1 MSIVKYQYFI
11 IFIGFLFTFNIYG
24 NDLALEYV
32 DIAGI
37 QFKVI
42 KNGESNRRFI
52 WIHGDEKTAEMLL
65 KRHLKYNYGTAFLI
79 ENHKREVFI
88 NGYMMDP
95 NRIFSKA
102 GAEKNLIEFNGN
114 ISKMAV
120 DQMVNLI
127 ANDKGKFF
135 DRITPP
141 NGGLLIALHN
151 NLHAYSIDDE
161 IPISTEISLKNSEH
175 PHHHNFFICTNRD
188 DYNLLSKSPFNVV
201 LQETQPKKDNG
212 SLSWFVARKGVRFI
226 NIETRLGYLSIQAK
240 MLQYI
245 EDHLD

>member
-1 MSIVKYQYFI
+1 MKYQYFI

-24 NDLALEYV
+24 NDSALEYV

-52 WIHGDEKTAEMLL
+52 WIHGDEKTAAILL
-65 KRHLKYNYGTAFLI
+65 KRHLKDNYGTAFLI
-79 ENHKREVFI
+79 ENNKREVYI
-88 NGYMMDP
+88 NDYMVDP

-102 GAEKNLIEFNGN
+102 GVEKNLIKFNGN
-114 ISKMAV
+114 ISKTAI
-120 DQMVNLI
+120 DKMVNLI
-127 ANDKGKFF
+127 ANDKENFF

-141 NGGLLIALHN
+141 NRGLLIALHN
-151 NLHAYSIDDE
+151 NLHAYTIEDE
-161 IPISTEISLKNSEH
+161 IPLSTEISLKNSEH

-188 DYNLLSKSPFNVV
+188 DYNLLSKSPYNVV
-201 LQETQPKKDNG
+201 LQETDPEEDNG
-212 SLSWFVARKGVRFI
+212 SLSWFANRKGVRFI
-226 NIETRLGYLSIQAK
+226 NIETRLGHLSTQTK

>member
-24 NDLALEYV
+24 NDLVLEYV

-52 WIHGDEKTAEMLL
+52 WIHGDEKTAAMLL

-79 ENHKREVFI
+79 KNHKREVFI

-120 DQMVNLI
+120 DKMVNLI

>member
-1 MSIVKYQYFI
+1 MKYQYFI

-24 NDLALEYV
+24 NDSALEYV

-52 WIHGDEKTAEMLL
+52 WIHGDEKTAAMLL
-65 KRHLKYNYGTAFLI
+65 KRHLKDNYGTAFLI
-79 ENHKREVFI
+79 ENNNREVYI
-88 NGYMMDP
+88 NDYMVDP

-102 GAEKNLIEFNGN
+102 GVEKNLIKFNGN
-114 ISKMAV
+114 ISKTAI
-120 DQMVNLI
+120 DKMVNLI
-127 ANDKGKFF
+127 ANDKEKFF

-141 NGGLLIALHN
+141 NRGLLIALHN
-151 NLHAYSIDDE
+151 NLHAYTIEDE
-161 IPISTEISLKNSEH
+161 IPLSTEISLKNSEH

-188 DYNLLSKSPFNVV
+188 DYNILSKSAYNVV
-201 LQETQPKKDNG
+201 LQETDPEEDNG
-212 SLSWFVARKGVRFI
+212 SLSWFANRKGVRFI
-226 NIETRLGYLSIQAK
+226 NIETRLGYLSTQTK

>member
-1 MSIVKYQYFI
+1 MKYQYFI

-24 NDLALEYV
+24 NDSALEYV

-52 WIHGDEKTAEMLL
+52 WIHGDEKTAAILL
-65 KRHLKYNYGTAFLI
+65 KRHLKDNYGTAFLI
-79 ENHKREVFI
+79 ENNKREVYI
-88 NGYMMDP
+88 NDYMVDP

-102 GAEKNLIEFNGN
+102 GVEKNLIKFNGN
-114 ISKMAV
+114 ISKTAI
-120 DQMVNLI
+120 DKMVNFI
-127 ANDKGKFF
+127 ANDKEKFF

-151 NLHAYSIDDE
+151 NLHAYTIEDE
-161 IPISTEISLKNSEH
+161 IPLSTEISLKNSEH

-188 DYNLLSKSPFNVV
+188 DYNLLSKSPYNVV
-201 LQETQPKKDNG
+201 LQETDPEEDNG
-212 SLSWFVARKGVRFI
+212 SLSWFANRKGVRFI
-226 NIETRLGYLSIQAK
+226 NIETRLGYLSTQTK

>member
-1 MSIVKYQYFI
+1 MKYQYFI

-52 WIHGDEKTAEMLL
+52 WIHGDEKTAAMLL
-65 KRHLKYNYGTAFLI
+65 KRHLKDNYGTAFLI
-79 ENHKREVFI
+79 ENNKREVYI
-88 NGYMMDP
+88 NDYMMDP

-102 GAEKNLIEFNGN
+102 GIEKTLIKFNGN
-114 ISKMAV
+114 ISKTAI
-120 DQMVNLI
+120 DKMVNLI
-127 ANDKGKFF
+127 ASDKEKFF

-161 IPISTEISLKNSEH
+161 IPFSTEISLKNS
-175 PHHHNFFICTNRD
+175 
-188 DYNLLSKSPFNVV
+188 
-201 LQETQPKKDNG
+201 
-212 SLSWFVARKGVRFI
+212 
-226 NIETRLGYLSIQAK
+226 
-240 MLQYI
+240 
-245 EDHLD
+245 

>member
-1 MSIVKYQYFI
+1 MKYQYFI
-11 IFIGFLFTFNIYG
+11 IFIGFLFTFNIHS

-32 DIAGI
+32 DIAGV

-52 WIHGDEKTAEMLL
+52 WIHGDEKTAAILL
-65 KRHLKYNYGTAFLI
+65 KRHLKDNYGTAFLI
-79 ENHKREVFI
+79 ENNKREVYI
-88 NGYMMDP
+88 NDYMVDP

-102 GAEKNLIEFNGN
+102 GVEKNLIKFNGN
-114 ISKMAV
+114 ISKTAI
-120 DQMVNLI
+120 DKMVNLI
-127 ANDKGKFF
+127 ANDKENFF

-141 NGGLLIALHN
+141 NRGLLIALHN
-151 NLHAYSIDDE
+151 NLHAYTIEDE
-161 IPISTEISLKNSEH
+161 IPLSTEISLKNSEH

-188 DYNLLSKSPFNVV
+188 DYNLLSKSPYNVV
-201 LQETQPKKDNG
+201 LQETDPEEDNG
-212 SLSWFVARKGVRFI
+212 SLSWFANRKGVRFI
-226 NIETRLGYLSIQAK
+226 NIETRLGHLSTQTK

>member
-1 MSIVKYQYFI
+1 MKYQYFI

-52 WIHGDEKTAEMLL
+52 WIHGDEKTAAILL
-65 KRHLKYNYGTAFLI
+65 KRHLKDNYGTAFLI
-79 ENHKREVFI
+79 ENNKREVYI
-88 NGYMMDP
+88 NDYMVDP

-102 GAEKNLIEFNGN
+102 GVEKNLIKFNGN
-114 ISKMAV
+114 ISKTAI
-120 DQMVNLI
+120 DKMVNLI
-127 ANDKGKFF
+127 ANDKENFF

-141 NGGLLIALHN
+141 NRGLLIALHN
-151 NLHAYSIDDE
+151 NMHAYTIEDE
-161 IPISTEISLKNSEH
+161 IPLSTEISLKNSEH

-188 DYNLLSKSPFNVV
+188 DYNLLSKSPYNVV
-201 LQETQPKKDNG
+201 LQETDPEEDNG
-212 SLSWFVARKGVRFI
+212 SLSWFANRKGVRFI
-226 NIETRLGYLSIQAK
+226 NIETRLGYLSTQTK

>member
-1 MSIVKYQYFI
+1 MKYQYFI

-24 NDLALEYV
+24 NDSAIEYV

-52 WIHGDEKTAEMLL
+52 WIHGDEKTAAILL
-65 KRHLKYNYGTAFLI
+65 KRHLKDNYGTAFLI
-79 ENHKREVFI
+79 ENNKREVYI
-88 NGYMMDP
+88 NDYMVDP

-102 GAEKNLIEFNGN
+102 GVEKNLIKFNGN
-114 ISKMAV
+114 ISKTAI
-120 DQMVNLI
+120 DKMVNLI
-127 ANDKGKFF
+127 ANDKEIFF

-141 NGGLLIALHN
+141 NRGLLIALHN
-151 NLHAYSIDDE
+151 NLHAYTIEDE
-161 IPISTEISLKNSEH
+161 IPLSTEISLKNSEH

-188 DYNLLSKSPFNVV
+188 DYNLLSKSPYNVV
-201 LQETQPKKDNG
+201 LQETDPEEDNG
-212 SLSWFVARKGVRFI
+212 SLSWFANRKGVRFI
-226 NIETRLGYLSIQAK
+226 NIETRLGYLSTQTK

>member
-1 MSIVKYQYFI
+1 MKYQYFI

-24 NDLALEYV
+24 NDLVLEYV

-52 WIHGDEKTAEMLL
+52 WIHGDEKTAAMLL

-120 DQMVNLI
+120 DKMVNLI

>member
-1 MSIVKYQYFI
+1 VKYQYFI
-11 IFIGFLFTFNIYG
+11 IFIGFLFTFNIFG

-52 WIHGDEKTAEMLL
+52 WIHGDEKTAARLL

-161 IPISTEISLKNSEH
+161 IPFSTEISLKNSEH

-201 LQETQPKKDNG
+201 LQETQSKKDNG

-226 NIETRLGYLSIQAK
+226 NIETRLGYLIIQTK

>member
-1 MSIVKYQYFI
+1 MKYQYFI

-24 NDLALEYV
+24 NDSALEYV

-52 WIHGDEKTAEMLL
+52 WIHGDEKTAAILL
-65 KRHLKYNYGTAFLI
+65 KRHLKDNYGTAFLI
-79 ENHKREVFI
+79 ENNKREVYI
-88 NGYMMDP
+88 NDYMVDP

-102 GAEKNLIEFNGN
+102 GVEKNLIKFNGN
-114 ISKMAV
+114 ISKTAI
-120 DQMVNLI
+120 DKMVNLI
-127 ANDKGKFF
+127 ANDKENFF

-141 NGGLLIALHN
+141 NRGLLIALHN
-151 NLHAYSIDDE
+151 NMHAYTIEDE
-161 IPISTEISLKNSEH
+161 IPLSTEISLKNSEH

-188 DYNLLSKSPFNVV
+188 DYNLLSKSPYNVV
-201 LQETQPKKDNG
+201 LQETDPEEDNG
-212 SLSWFVARKGVRFI
+212 SLSWFANRKGVRFI
-226 NIETRLGYLSIQAK
+226 NIETRLGYLSTQTK

>member
-1 MSIVKYQYFI
+1 MKYQYFI

-24 NDLALEYV
+24 NDSALEYV

-52 WIHGDEKTAEMLL
+52 WIHGDEKTAAILL
-65 KRHLKYNYGTAFLI
+65 KRHLKDNYGTAFLI
-79 ENHKREVFI
+79 ENNKREVYI
-88 NGYMMDP
+88 NDYMVDP

-102 GAEKNLIEFNGN
+102 GVEKNLIKFNGN
-114 ISKMAV
+114 ISKTAI
-120 DQMVNLI
+120 DKMVNLI
-127 ANDKGKFF
+127 ANDKEIFF

-141 NGGLLIALHN
+141 NRGLLIALHN
-151 NLHAYSIDDE
+151 NLHAYTIEDE
-161 IPISTEISLKNSEH
+161 IPLSTEISLKNSEH

-188 DYNLLSKSPFNVV
+188 DYNLLSKSPYNVV
-201 LQETQPKKDNG
+201 LQETDPEEDNG
-212 SLSWFVARKGVRFI
+212 SLSWFANRKGVRFI
-226 NIETRLGYLSIQAK
+226 NIETRLGHLSTQTK

>member
-1 MSIVKYQYFI
+1 MKYQYFI
-11 IFIGFLFTFNIYG
+11 IFIGFLFTFNIYSD
-24 NDLALEYV
+24 DLALEDF

-37 QFKVI
+37 QFNVI

-52 WIHGDEKTAEMLL
+52 WIHGDEKTAAMLL
-65 KRHLKYNYGTAFLI
+65 KRHLKDNYGTAFLI
-79 ENHKREVFI
+79 ENNKREVYI

-102 GAEKNLIEFNGN
+102 GVEKNLIKFNGN
-114 ISKMAV
+114 ISKTAI
-120 DQMVNLI
+120 DKMVNLI
-127 ANDKGKFF
+127 ANDKEKFF

-141 NGGLLIALHN
+141 NRGLLIALHN
-151 NLHAYSIDDE
+151 NLHAYTIEDE
-161 IPISTEISLKNSEH
+161 IPLSTEISLKNSEH

-188 DYNLLSKSPFNVV
+188 DYNLLSKSPYNVV
-201 LQETQPKKDNG
+201 LQETDPEEDNG
-212 SLSWFVARKGVRFI
+212 SLSWFANRKGVRFI
-226 NIETRLGYLSIQAK
+226 NIETRLGYLSTQTK

>member
-1 MSIVKYQYFI
+1 MKYQYFI

-24 NDLALEYV
+24 NDSALEYV

-52 WIHGDEKTAEMLL
+52 WIHGDEKTAAILL
-65 KRHLKYNYGTAFLI
+65 KRHLKDNYGTAFLI
-79 ENHKREVFI
+79 ENNKREVYI
-88 NGYMMDP
+88 NDYMVDP

-102 GAEKNLIEFNGN
+102 GVEKNLIKFNGN
-114 ISKMAV
+114 ISKTAI
-120 DQMVNLI
+120 DKMVNLI
-127 ANDKGKFF
+127 ANDKEIFF

-141 NGGLLIALHN
+141 NRGLLIALHN
-151 NLHAYSIDDE
+151 NLHTYTIEDE
-161 IPISTEISLKNSEH
+161 IPLSTEISLKNSEH

-188 DYNLLSKSPFNVV
+188 DYNLLSKSPYNVV
-201 LQETQPKKDNG
+201 LQETDPEEDNG
-212 SLSWFVARKGVRFI
+212 SLSWFANRKGVRFI
-226 NIETRLGYLSIQAK
+226 NIETRLGYLSTQTK

>member
-1 MSIVKYQYFI
+1 LNILKYQYFI

-24 NDLALEYV
+24 NDSALEYV

-52 WIHGDEKTAEMLL
+52 WIHGDEKTAAILL
-65 KRHLKYNYGTAFLI
+65 KRHLKNNYGTAFLI
-79 ENHKREVFI
+79 ENNKREVYI
-88 NGYMMDP
+88 NDYMMDP

-102 GAEKNLIEFNGN
+102 GLEKNLIKFNGK
-114 ISKMAV
+114 ISKTAIYK
-120 DQMVNLI
+120 MVNLI
-127 ANDKGKFF
+127 ANDKEIFF

-141 NGGLLIALHN
+141 NRGLLIALHN
-151 NLHAYSIDDE
+151 NSHAYTIDDE
-161 IPISTEISLKNSEH
+161 IPLSTEISLKNSEH

-188 DYNLLSKSPFNVV
+188 DYNSLSKSPYNVV
-201 LQETQPKKDNG
+201 LQETNPEEDNG
-212 SLSWFVARKGVRFI
+212 SLSWFANRKGVRFI
-226 NIETRLGYLSIQAK
+226 NIETRLGHLSTQTK

>member
-1 MSIVKYQYFI
+1 MKYQYFI

-24 NDLALEYV
+24 NDSALEYV

-52 WIHGDEKTAEMLL
+52 WIHGDEKTAAILL
-65 KRHLKYNYGTAFLI
+65 KRHLKDNYGTGFLI
-79 ENHKREVFI
+79 ENNKREVYI
-88 NGYMMDP
+88 NDYMMDP

-102 GAEKNLIEFNGN
+102 GIEKNLIKLNGN
-114 ISKMAV
+114 ISKTAI
-120 DQMVNLI
+120 DEMVSLI
-127 ANDKGKFF
+127 ANDKDKFF
-135 DRITPP
+135 DIITPP

-151 NLHAYSIDDE
+151 NLHAYTIDDE
-161 IPISTEISLKNSEH
+161 IPLSTEISLKNNEH
-175 PHHHNFFICTNRD
+175 PHHHNFFICTNRN
-188 DYNLLSKSPFNVV
+188 DYNLLSKSPYNVV
-201 LQETQPKKDNG
+201 LQETDPEEDNG
-212 SLSWFVARKGVRFI
+212 SLSWFANRKGVRFI
-226 NIETRLGYLSIQAK
+226 NIETRLGYLSTQTK

>member
-1 MSIVKYQYFI
+1 MNILKYQYFI

-24 NDLALEYV
+24 NDSALEYV

-52 WIHGDEKTAEMLL
+52 WIHGDEKTAAILL
-65 KRHLKYNYGTAFLI
+65 KRHLKDNYGTAFLI
-79 ENHKREVFI
+79 ENNKREVYI
-88 NGYMMDP
+88 NDYMVDP

-102 GAEKNLIEFNGN
+102 GVEKNLIKFNGN
-114 ISKMAV
+114 ISKTAI
-120 DQMVNLI
+120 DKMVNLI
-127 ANDKGKFF
+127 ANDKEIFF

-141 NGGLLIALHN
+141 NRGLLIALHN
-151 NLHAYSIDDE
+151 NLHAYTIEDE
-161 IPISTEISLKNSEH
+161 IPLSTEISLKNSEH

-188 DYNLLSKSPFNVV
+188 DYNLLSKSPYNVV
-201 LQETQPKKDNG
+201 LQETDPEEDNG
-212 SLSWFVARKGVRFI
+212 SLSWFANRKGVRFI
-226 NIETRLGYLSIQAK
+226 NIETRLGYLSTQTK

>member
-1 MSIVKYQYFI
+1 MKYQYFI

-24 NDLALEYV
+24 NDSALEYV

-52 WIHGDEKTAEMLL
+52 WIHGDEKTAAILL
-65 KRHLKYNYGTAFLI
+65 KRHLKDNYGTAFLI
-79 ENHKREVFI
+79 ENNKREVYI
-88 NGYMMDP
+88 NDYMVDP

-102 GAEKNLIEFNGN
+102 GVEKNLIKFNGN
-114 ISKMAV
+114 ISKTAI
-120 DQMVNLI
+120 DKMVNLI
-127 ANDKGKFF
+127 ANDKEIFF

-141 NGGLLIALHN
+141 NRGLLIALHN
-151 NLHAYSIDDE
+151 NLHAYTIEDE
-161 IPISTEISLKNSEH
+161 IPLSTEISLKNSEH

-188 DYNLLSKSPFNVV
+188 DYNLLSKSPYNVV
-201 LQETQPKKDNG
+201 LQETDPEEDNG
-212 SLSWFVARKGVRFI
+212 SLSWFANRKGVRFI
-226 NIETRLGYLSIQAK
+226 NIETRLGYLSTQTK

>member
-1 MSIVKYQYFI
+1 
-11 IFIGFLFTFNIYG
+11 
-24 NDLALEYV
+24 
-32 DIAGI
+32 
-37 QFKVI
+37 
-42 KNGESNRRFI
+42 
-52 WIHGDEKTAEMLL
+52 
-65 KRHLKYNYGTAFLI
+65 
-79 ENHKREVFI
+79 
-88 NGYMMDP
+88 MMDP

-102 GAEKNLIEFNGN
+102 GVEKNLIKFNGN
-114 ISKMAV
+114 ISKTDV

-127 ANDKGKFF
+127 ANDKEKFF

-161 IPISTEISLKNSEH
+161 IPFSTEISLKNSEH

-188 DYNLLSKSPFNVV
+188 DYNILSKSAYNVV
-201 LQETQPKKDNG
+201 LQETDPEEDNG
-212 SLSWFVARKGVRFI
+212 SLSWFANRKGVRFI
-226 NIETRLGYLSIQAK
+226 NIETRLGYLSIQTK

>member
-24 NDLALEYV
+24 NDLVLEYV

-226 NIETRLGYLSIQAK
+226 NIETRLGYLSIQTK

>member
-1 MSIVKYQYFI
+1 MKYQYFI

-52 WIHGDEKTAEMLL
+52 WIHGDEKTAAMLL
-65 KRHLKYNYGTAFLI
+65 KRHLKDNYGTAFLI
-79 ENHKREVFI
+79 ENNKREVYI

-102 GAEKNLIEFNGN
+102 GVEKNLIKFNGN
-114 ISKMAV
+114 ISKTAV

-127 ANDKGKFF
+127 ANDKEKFF

-151 NLHAYSIDDE
+151 NLNAYSIDDE
-161 IPISTEISLKNSEH
+161 IPFSTEISLKNSEH

-188 DYNLLSKSPFNVV
+188 DYNILSKSAYNVV
-201 LQETQPKKDNG
+201 LQETDPEEDNG
-212 SLSWFVARKGVRFI
+212 SLSWFANRKGVRFI
-226 NIETRLGYLSIQAK
+226 NIETRLGYLSIQTK

>member
-24 NDLALEYV
+24 NDLVLEYV

-52 WIHGDEKTAEMLL
+52 WIHGDEKTAAMLL

-120 DQMVNLI
+120 DKMVNLI

>member
-1 MSIVKYQYFI
+1 MKYQYFI

-24 NDLALEYV
+24 NDSALEYV

-52 WIHGDEKTAEMLL
+52 WIHGDEKTAAILL
-65 KRHLKYNYGTAFLI
+65 KRHLKDNYGTAFLI
-79 ENHKREVFI
+79 ENNKREVYI
-88 NGYMMDP
+88 NDYMVDP

-102 GAEKNLIEFNGN
+102 GVEKNLIKFNGN
-114 ISKMAV
+114 ISKTTI
-120 DQMVNLI
+120 DKMVNLI
-127 ANDKGKFF
+127 ANDKENFF

-141 NGGLLIALHN
+141 NRGLLIALHN
-151 NLHAYSIDDE
+151 NLHAYTIEDE
-161 IPISTEISLKNSEH
+161 IPLSTEISLKNSEH

-188 DYNLLSKSPFNVV
+188 DYNLLSKSPYNVV
-201 LQETQPKKDNG
+201 LQETDPEEDNG
-212 SLSWFVARKGVRFI
+212 SLSWFANRKGVRFI
-226 NIETRLGYLSIQAK
+226 NIETRLGYLSTQTK

>member
-1 MSIVKYQYFI
+1 MKYQYFI

-24 NDLALEYV
+24 NDLTQEYV
-32 DIAGI
+32 DIAGV

-52 WIHGDEKTAEMLL
+52 WIHGDEKTAAILL
-65 KRHLKYNYGTAFLI
+65 KRHLKDNYGTAFLI
-79 ENHKREVFI
+79 ENNEREVFI
-88 NGYMMDP
+88 NGFMMDP

-102 GAEKNLIEFNGN
+102 GAQESLINLNGRTSKADVSQTLSLIE
-114 ISKMAV
+114 K
-120 DQMVNLI
+120 DR
-127 ANDKGKFF
+127 DKFF
-135 DRITPP
+135 ANIVPP
-141 NGGLLIALHN
+141 DGGLLIALHN
-151 NLHAYSIDDE
+151 NLRDYSIDNE
-161 IPISTEISLKNSEH
+161 IPFSTEVSLKNSEH

-188 DYNLLSKSPFNVV
+188 DYNLLSKSPYNVV

-212 SLSWFVARKGVRFI
+212 SLSWFIARKGVRFI
-226 NIETRLGYLSIQAK
+226 NIETRLGYLSIQTK

>member
-1 MSIVKYQYFI
+1 MKYQYFI

-52 WIHGDEKTAEMLL
+52 WIHGNEKTAAMLL
-65 KRHLKYNYGTAFLI
+65 KRHLKDNYGTAFLI
-79 ENHKREVFI
+79 ENNKREVYI

-102 GAEKNLIEFNGN
+102 GVEKNLIKFNGN
-114 ISKMAV
+114 ISKTAV
-120 DQMVNLI
+120 DQMVDLI

-151 NLHAYSIDDE
+151 NLHEYSIDDE
-161 IPISTEISLKNSEH
+161 ISFSTEISLKNSEH

-188 DYNLLSKSPFNVV
+188 DYNLLSKSPYNVV
-201 LQETQPKKDNG
+201 LQETDPEEDNG
-212 SLSWFVARKGVRFI
+212 SLSWFANRKGVRFI
-226 NIETRLGYLSIQAK
+226 NIETRLGNLSTQTK

>member
-1 MSIVKYQYFI
+1 MKYQYFI

-24 NDLALEYV
+24 NDLVLEYV

-52 WIHGDEKTAEMLL
+52 WIHGDEKTAAMLL

-120 DQMVNLI
+120 DKMVNLI

-226 NIETRLGYLSIQAK
+226 NIETRLGYLSIQTK